1 MSVTQPNAAEAWK
14 IRIAPRT
21 ARDWDRANAQRIGQL
36 ARAQPAAD
44 LRAATGRALAEQARI
59 GAAAV
64 SAHAATSRRRR
75 IVEFA
80 EDALIVVVLGAL
92 VAGACTLFAAVWGG
106 VL

>member
-1 MSVTQPNAAEAWK
+1 MN
-14 IRIAPRT
+14 
-21 ARDWDRANAQRIGQL
+21 
-36 ARAQPAAD
+36 AQPAAAAT
-44 LRAATGRALAEQARI
+44 RAATRVTLAEQARI

>member
-1 MSVTQPNAAEAWK
+1 MNAQPAAPAFVT
-14 IRIAPRT
+14 RTRPRT
-21 ARDWDRANAQRIGQL
+21 ALDWDRANADHL
-36 ARAQPAAD
+36 ARWAASQKAAAT
-44 LRAATGRALAEQARI
+44 RAATRATLAEQARI

-75 IVEFA
+75 IVGFA
-80 EDALIVVVLGAL
+80 EDVLIVVVLGAL

>member
-1 MSVTQPNAAEAWK
+1 MPAGWPMPQCSEEVERPAFVT
-14 IRIAPRT
+14 RTRPRT
-21 ARDWDRANAQRIGQL
+21 ALDWDRANAAAAAT
-36 ARAQPAAD
+36 ARA
-44 LRAATGRALAEQARI
+44 TLAEQARI

>member
-1 MSVTQPNAAEAWK
+1 M
-14 IRIAPRT
+14 
-21 ARDWDRANAQRIGQL
+21 NAQPCTDL
-36 ARAQPAAD
+36 ARTTT
-44 LRAATGRALAEQARI
+44 RATLAEQARI

-80 EDALIVVVLGAL
+80 EDVMIVVALGAL